1 MKLSEVRKKLLDQTG
16 QGLISNGFKKGK
28 SIIYKNKADYKF
40 YIGFGIVDS
49 DNSFPSTFHY
59 GISSK
64 KVNNLL
70 GAILPERKL
79 NKGDTY
85 TVYGTNQTRLYD
97 NGEFPVLE
105 YDIETERDIIIM
117 VNSLHEYYTKVAYP
131 FLERLTDIYELDK
144 FINSQ
149 KVLNESMHLPTT
161 LINGLIVSKLS
172 FNPHHEYLKSK
183 YRKLIKEWPKW
194 DNEDLNKVVRFLDN
208 HTKEELEDIS
218 E

>member
-149 KVLNESMHLPTT
+149 KVLNESM
-161 LINGLIVSKLS
+161 
-172 FNPHHEYLKSK
+172 
-183 YRKLIKEWPKW
+183 
-194 DNEDLNKVVRFLDN
+194 
-208 HTKEELEDIS
+208 
-218 E
+218 